1 MKCIR
6 SLLSLSCLWGSCS
19 PARRLDDTLAPGLLV
34 TEFRYIAV
42 PLCRLSVGILSD
54 S

>member
-6 SLLSLSCLWGSCS
+6 SLLSLSCSWGLCS

-34 TEFRYIAV
+34 TEFRYIAL
-42 PLCRLSVGILSD
+42 PLCRISVGILSD